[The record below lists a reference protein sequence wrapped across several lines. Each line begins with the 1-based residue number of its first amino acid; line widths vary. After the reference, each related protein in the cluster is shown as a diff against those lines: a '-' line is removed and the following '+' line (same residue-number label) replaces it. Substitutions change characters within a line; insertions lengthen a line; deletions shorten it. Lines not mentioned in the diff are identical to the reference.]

1 MVRKPKDTAI
11 DIEELPELIAPIFQ
25 QAQFSLANHR
35 KNVVSLHKLHEQ
47 AAQVTQ
53 TLGKGK
59 GLQLTGEAAFNKAFI
74 SMVNRILPIKKG
86 VSQADKSIKF
96 VAAFV
101 RYTSEKAAEEKEKN
115 GETDEDET
123 TASRFAALLVKH
135 LLRGFQAKDKNVR
148 LRVLQCVAEMI
159 SSVGEMEEDL
169 YLALRSALL
178 ERIRDKETPVRVQA
192 VIALAKLQGDNPE
205 EMEEEEQSVSEVLVD
220 VLQYDPSPDVRRAAL
235 LNIAATK
242 VTLDAILSRTRDQD
256 TTIRKLLYAH
266 VLAGLPHPKLLTIAQ
281 REEVVKNGLKDRESS
296 VRTAAGRLVGGW
308 VELFEG
314 GLVELLKMFD
324 LIGSEEVAQEAL
336 LSAFVTRPDLFDSV
350 EFGDTYWEDLTP
362 EKAFLARVFVDH
374 CISIKDTSRVES
386 SLPVVTALAFKIQ
399 HCYNTLLELSK
410 EMEAQDR
417 EDDMEVDGDSQADR
431 EERRSS
437 MEFTVAQLLKLAVN
451 LDYSDEI
458 GRRKMFGLVR
468 EMIGQESLPEGL
480 VARCLDVLRK
490 LSPSERDLIRLVV
503 EVVQE
508 LRDLARQDEP
518 EPEPVVNGDES
529 QFGDDRT
536 EGGRPPAPAPREI
549 TPETQARIESIDI
562 RCLALCIG
570 MLERVNSTLQDNS
583 ALHGLLPELII
594 PSVRSKD
601 PLLRERG
608 LTSLGLCSLIDKKI
622 ALSSFTLF
630 VQQAQVA
637 TEEIKKRCMETV
649 FDLLMVYESEFFKAE
664 HRIEMLLL
672 QIMDQDS
679 PEVQAIAC
687 EGVAKLM
694 LSGIVADDRLL
705 RSLVILYLTPETEDN
720 QALRQCLSYF
730 FPVYCYSSPLNQRRM
745 QHIFLETYWHL
756 KEYRESL
763 DEDQEMIPPSQIT
776 LLFVD
781 WTDPQKAVEMKDQ
794 APDTAVQAE
803 LASDIIK
810 ALLIGKYPVQLEP
823 DIRADLS
830 ISKDDK
836 KILCQMLGR
845 LYIPAD
851 LDNDKAHQL
860 KILTSALTMHRPLK
874 DTVSKNAFTKFD
886 NALSKTL
893 TEQLEGFNEED
904 YAELDEIRKRFE
916 WTEDVLA
923 DDSSEGEDYGE
934 SHEPTPHKARRV
946 PRARDPRVQAA
957 RATRKRKAQEELN
970 QEVDKMLDS
979 DEGEGKEKD
988 EDAEV
993 ESVLSVTGASDEE
1006 EDDE

>member
-1 MVRKPKDTAI
+1 MVRKAKESTI

-25 QAQFSLANHR
+25 QAQLSLANHR

-47 AAQVTQ
+47 AAQITQ

-59 GLQLTGEAAFNKAFI
+59 GIQLTGEAAFSKAFI

-101 RYTSEKAAEEKEKN
+101 RYTSEKAAEEKQKD
-115 GETDEDET
+115 GETDEEDT
-123 TASRFAALLVKH
+123 TASRFVALLVKH

-159 SSVGEMEEDL
+159 SSVGEMDEDL

-178 ERIRDKETPVRVQA
+178 ERIRDKEVPVRVQA

-205 EMEEEEQSVSEVLVD
+205 EMEEEEQSV
-220 VLQYDPSPDVRRAAL
+220 DVRRAAL
-235 LNIAATK
+235 LNIAASKT
-242 VTLDAILSRTRDQD
+242 TLDAILSRTRDQD
-256 TTIRKLLYAH
+256 TTIRKILYSH
-266 VLAGLPHPKLLTIAQ
+266 VLAGLPHPKLLTISQ
-281 REEVVKNGLKDRESS
+281 REEVVKNGLKDREST
-296 VRTAAGRLVGGW
+296 VRAAAGRLVGTW
-308 VELFEG
+308 VDLFEG
-314 GLVELLKMFD
+314 GLVE
-324 LIGSEEVAQEAL
+324 
-336 LSAFVTRPDLFDSV
+336 
-350 EFGDTYWEDLTP
+350 
-362 EKAFLARVFVDH
+362 
-374 CISIKDTSRVES
+374 DTSRIES
-386 SLPVVTALAFKIQ
+386 SLPVVTALAFRIQ

-410 EMEAQDR
+410 ELEAQDR
-417 EDDMEVDGDSQADR
+417 EDSMEVDGDSQADR

-437 MEFTVAQLLKLAVN
+437 MEFIVAQLLKLAVN

-468 EMIGQESLPEGL
+468 EMTGQESLPEGL

-490 LSPSERDLIRLVV
+490 LSPNERDLIRLVV
-503 EVVQE
+503 EVIQE

-518 EPEPVVNGDES
+518 EPEPAVNGDES

-536 EGGRPPAPAPREI
+536 EAGRPPVPAPREI
-549 TPETQARIESIDI
+549 TPETQARIEAIDL
-562 RCLALCIG
+562 RCLALCVG

-608 LTSLGLCSLIDKKI
+608 LTSLGLCCLIDKKI

-664 HRIEMLLL
+664 NRIEVLLL
-672 QIMDQDS
+672 QILDQDS

-694 LSGIVADDRLL
+694 LSGIAADDRLL
-705 RSLVILYLTPETEDN
+705 RSLVILYLTPETEEN

-763 DEDQEMIPPSQIT
+763 DEDQEMVPPSQIT

-794 APDTAVQAE
+794 VPDTAVQAE

-823 DIRADLS
+823 NIRADLA
-830 ISKDDK
+830 ISKEDK
-836 KILCQMLGR
+836 KVLCQMLGR

-851 LDNDKAHQL
+851 LDYDKALQL
-860 KILTSALTMHRPLK
+860 KILTSALMMHRPLK

-886 NALSKTL
+886 NSLSKTL
-893 TEQLEGFNEED
+893 AEQLAGFKEED
-904 YAELDEIRKRFE
+904 YVELDEICKRFD
-916 WTEDVLA
+916 WAEDVLA

-970 QEVDKMLDS
+970 QEVDKMLES
-979 DEGEGKEKD
+979 DESEEEEKD

-1006 EDDE
+1006 

>member
-1 MVRKPKDTAI
+1 MVRKAKESTI

-25 QAQFSLANHR
+25 QAQLSLANHR

-47 AAQVTQ
+47 AAQITQ

-59 GLQLTGEAAFNKAFI
+59 GIQLTGEAAFSKAFI

-101 RYTSEKAAEEKEKN
+101 RYTSEKAAEEKQKD
-115 GETDEDET
+115 GETDEEDT
-123 TASRFAALLVKH
+123 TASRFVALLVKH

-159 SSVGEMEEDL
+159 SSVGEMDEDL

-178 ERIRDKETPVRVQA
+178 ERIRDKEVPVRVQA

-205 EMEEEEQSVSEVLVD
+205 EMEEEEQSV
-220 VLQYDPSPDVRRAAL
+220 DVRRAAL
-235 LNIAATK
+235 LNIAASKT
-242 VTLDAILSRTRDQD
+242 TLDAILSRTRDQD
-256 TTIRKLLYAH
+256 TTIRKILYSH
-266 VLAGLPHPKLLTIAQ
+266 VLAGLPHPKLLTISQ
-281 REEVVKNGLKDRESS
+281 REEVVKNGLKDREST
-296 VRTAAGRLVGGW
+296 VRAAAGRLVGTW
-308 VELFEG
+308 VDLFEG

-336 LSAFVTRPDLFDSV
+336 LSAFITRPDLFDS
-350 EFGDTYWEDLTP
+350 DLTP
-362 EKAFLARVFVDH
+362 EKALLARVFVDH
-374 CISIKDTSRVES
+374 CVSIKDTSRIES
-386 SLPVVTALAFKIQ
+386 SLPVVTALAFRIQ

-410 EMEAQDR
+410 ELEAQDR
-417 EDDMEVDGDSQADR
+417 EDSMEVDGDSQADR

-437 MEFTVAQLLKLAVN
+437 MEFIVAQLLKLAVN

-468 EMIGQESLPEGL
+468 EMTGQESLPEGL

-490 LSPSERDLIRLVV
+490 LSPNERDLIRLVV
-503 EVVQE
+503 EVIQE

-518 EPEPVVNGDES
+518 EPEPAVNGDES

-536 EGGRPPAPAPREI
+536 EAGRPPVPAPREI
-549 TPETQARIESIDI
+549 TPETQARIEAIDL
-562 RCLALCIG
+562 RCLALCVG

-608 LTSLGLCSLIDKKI
+608 LTSLGLCCLIDKKI

-664 HRIEMLLL
+664 NRIEVLLL
-672 QIMDQDS
+672 QILDQDS

-694 LSGIVADDRLL
+694 LSGIAADDRLL
-705 RSLVILYLTPETEDN
+705 RSLVILYLTPETEEN

-763 DEDQEMIPPSQIT
+763 DEDQEMVPPSQIT

-794 APDTAVQAE
+794 VPDTAVQAE

-823 DIRADLS
+823 NIRADLA
-830 ISKDDK
+830 ISKEDK
-836 KILCQMLGR
+836 KVLCQMLGR

-851 LDNDKAHQL
+851 LDYDKALQL
-860 KILTSALTMHRPLK
+860 KILTSALMMHRPLK

-886 NALSKTL
+886 NSLSKTL
-893 TEQLEGFNEED
+893 AEQLAGFKEED
-904 YAELDEIRKRFE
+904 YVELDEICKRFD
-916 WTEDVLA
+916 WAEDVLA

-970 QEVDKMLDS
+970 QEVDKMLES
-979 DEGEGKEKD
+979 DESEEEEKD

-1006 EDDE
+1006 

>member
-1 MVRKPKDTAI
+1 MVFSAKLFLVATLLSGAVLGAPAPQGGPIICPTAYTPGV
-11 DIEELPELIAPIFQ
+11 ELPELIAPIFQ

-35 KNVVSLHKLHEQ
+35 KNVVSLHKVHEQ
-47 AAQVTQ
+47 AAQITQ
-53 TLGKGK
+53 SLGKGK

-101 RYTSEKAAEEKEKN
+101 RYTSEKAAAEEKEKN

-123 TASRFAALLVKH
+123 TASRFVALLVKH

-148 LRVLQCVAEMI
+148 LRVLQCIAEMI

-178 ERIRDKETPVRVQA
+178 ERIRDKEAPARVQA

-205 EMEEEEQSVSEVLVD
+205 EMEEDEQSVSEVLVD
-220 VLQYDPSPDVRRAAL
+220 VLQHDPSPEVRRAAL
-235 LNIAATK
+235 LNIAASK
-242 VTLDAILSRTRDQD
+242 VTLDSILSRTRDQD

-281 REEVVKNGLKDRESS
+281 REEVVKNGLKDREST
-296 VRTAAGRLVGGW
+296 VRAAAGRLVGGW
-308 VELFEG
+308 VDLFEG
-314 GLVELLKMFD
+314 GLVEALTNLRQLLKMFD

-336 LSAFVTRPDLFDSV
+336 LSAFITRPDLFDSV

-374 CISIKDTSRVES
+374 CVSIKDTSRVES

-399 HCYNTLLELSK
+399 HCYNALLELSK

-417 EDDMEVDGDSQADR
+417 EDSMEVDDGDSQADR

-468 EMIGQESLPEGL
+468 EITGQESLPEGL

-503 EVVQE
+503 EVIQE

-549 TPETQARIESIDI
+549 TPETQARIESIDL
-562 RCLALCIG
+562 RCLVLCIG

-608 LTSLGLCSLIDKKI
+608 LISLGLCSLIDKKI

-630 VQQAQVA
+630 VQQSQVA

-664 HRIEMLLL
+664 NRIEILLL

-730 FPVYCYSSPLNQRRM
+730 FPVFCYSSPLNQRRM
-745 QHIFLETYWHL
+745 QH
-756 KEYRESL
+756 EYRESL

-794 APDTAVQAE
+794 ATDTGVQAE

-823 DIRADLS
+823 NIRADLA
-830 ISKDDK
+830 ISKDK

-851 LDNDKAHQL
+851 LDNDKALQL
-860 KILTSALTMHRPLK
+860 KILTSALMMVLMMSAAGGALRESRERRLTKDATSWTGRWLSRRELK
-874 DTVSKNAFTKFD
+874 PINKWFK
-886 NALSKTL
+886 
-893 TEQLEGFNEED
+893 
-904 YAELDEIRKRFE
+904 
-916 WTEDVLA
+916 
-923 DDSSEGEDYGE
+923 
-934 SHEPTPHKARRV
+934 
-946 PRARDPRVQAA
+946 
-957 RATRKRKAQEELN
+957 
-970 QEVDKMLDS
+970 
-979 DEGEGKEKD
+979 
-988 EDAEV
+988 
-993 ESVLSVTGASDEE
+993 
-1006 EDDE
+1006 

>member
-1 MVRKPKDTAI
+1 MVRKPKETTI
-11 DIEELPELIAPIFQ
+11 DIEELSERLAPIFQ

-35 KNVVSLHKLHEQ
+35 KNVVSLHQIHEQ
-47 AAQVTQ
+47 AAQVTES
-53 TLGKGK
+53 LGKGK
-59 GLQLTGEAAFNKAFI
+59 GIQLTGEAAFNKAFI

-101 RYTSEKAAEEKEKN
+101 RYTSEKATEEKQKN
-115 GETDEDET
+115 GEADEDET
-123 TASRFAALLVKH
+123 TASRFVALLVKH

-159 SSVGEMEEDL
+159 SSVGEMDEEL
-169 YLALRSALL
+169 YLALHSALL
-178 ERIRDKETPVRVQA
+178 ERIRDKENSIRVQA
-192 VIALAKLQGDNPE
+192 VIALAKLQGENPE
-205 EMEEEEQSVSEVLVD
+205 EMEEEEQSVSDVLID
-220 VLQYDPSPDVRRAAL
+220 VLQHDPSPDVRRAAL
-235 LNIAATK
+235 LNIAASK

-256 TTIRKLLYAH
+256 TTIRKILYAH
-266 VLAGLPHPKLLTIAQ
+266 VLAGLPHPQLLTIAQ

-308 VELFEG
+308 VDLFEG
-314 GLVELLKMFD
+314 GLVELLKLFD

-336 LSAFVTRPDLFDSV
+336 LSAFVTRPDLFDAV
-350 EFGDTYWEDLTP
+350 EFGDAFWEDLTP

-374 CISIKDTSRVES
+374 CVSIKDTSRVES

-417 EDDMEVDGDSQADR
+417 EDSMEVDGDSQADR

-468 EMIGQESLPEGL
+468 EMTGQESLPEGL

-503 EVVQE
+503 EVIQE

-518 EPEPVVNGDES
+518 EPEPVANGDES

-536 EGGRPPAPAPREI
+536 EGGRPPAPAPREV

-570 MLERVNSTLQDNS
+570 MLERVNS
-583 ALHGLLPELII
+583 
-594 PSVRSKD
+594 
-601 PLLRERG
+601 
-608 LTSLGLCSLIDKKI
+608 KI

-649 FDLLMVYESEFFKAE
+649 FDLLMVYEAEFFKAE
-664 HRIEMLLL
+664 NRIEMLLL
-672 QIMDQDS
+672 QILDQDS

-763 DEDQEMIPPSQIT
+763 DEDQEIIPPSQIT

-781 WTDPQKAVEMKDQ
+781 WTDPEKAVEMKDQ
-794 APDTAVQAE
+794 ATDTTVQAE
-803 LASDIIK
+803 LASDVIK

-823 DIRADLS
+823 NTRADLS
-830 ISKDDK
+830 ISKEDK

-845 LYIPAD
+845 LHIPAD
-851 LDNDKAHQL
+851 LDHDKALQL
-860 KILTSALTMHRPLK
+860 KILTSALNMHRPLK

-893 TEQLEGFNEED
+893 AEQLAGFNEED

-934 SHEPTPHKARRV
+934 AHEPTPHKARRV
-946 PRARDPRVQAA
+946 PRARSDTFFLSWIDTHSVIWGSRDPRVQAA

-970 QEVDKMLDS
+970 QEVDKMLES
-979 DEGEGKEKD
+979 DEGEEKQKD

-993 ESVLSVTGASDEE
+993 ESVLSFAGGSDEE
-1006 EDDE
+1006 EDD